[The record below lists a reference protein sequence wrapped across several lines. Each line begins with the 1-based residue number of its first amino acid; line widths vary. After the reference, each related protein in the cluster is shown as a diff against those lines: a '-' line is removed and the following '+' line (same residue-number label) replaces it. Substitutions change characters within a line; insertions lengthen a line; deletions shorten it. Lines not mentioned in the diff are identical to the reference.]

1 MATPNENAQANTEA
15 NSTVV
20 NTEQAVAEKL
30 FPEGGDKA
38 VVKAEPVI
46 EKTVEKVADKVDD
59 KISDA
64 AKADLEIKIGL
75 PEKTYLEA
83 KDLEDIK
90 ALAKEHGLTNKQ
102 TQALINKQSDKM
114 ESFVNTQVENF
125 KQKIAGYE
133 TSIKTDKE
141 LGGEKYNQS
150 VSLAQRVVERYG
162 NESLKNE
169 FNQTGFGSH
178 PEVIRMLSRIGR
190 QMGDDQL
197 ISPNAKPS
205 TTRSAEEIIYGKQK

>member
-1 MATPNENAQANTEA
+1 MTTTNENAQANPEA

-38 VVKAEPVI
+38 VVKAEPV
-46 EKTVEKVADKVDD
+46 VEKVVDKVDD

-75 PEKTYLEA
+75 PEKTYLDA
-83 KDLEDIK
+83 KDLEDIQ

-102 TQALINKQSDKM
+102 TQALLIKQSEKM
-114 ESFVNTQVENF
+114 DSFVNTQIENF
-125 KQKIAGYE
+125 KAKIAGYE
-133 TSIKTDKE
+133 SAIKTDKE

-150 VSLAQRVVERYG
+150 VSLAQRVVEKYG
-162 NESLKNE
+162 NESLRNE
-169 FNQTGFGSH
+169 FNQSGFGSH